1 MNKCQKHGEYESVFH
16 GKLENRNCFECE
28 KEIEVRKEH
37 LWNEAKELAKKQR
50 IGGAI
55 EDSGIPPRFITCS
68 LNNYKAN
75 TPDQKKALKE
85 SIDFVSNIDQIQKTG
100 SAMFYCG
107 SYGTGKTHL
116 AIAII
121 LELIK
126 TEKINGR
133 YTTTMRMIRDIRSS
147 YSNRDLSEQGL
158 IDKYV
163 SVPLLVIDEVGVQM
177 GTDAEKLLIY
187 EVVNGRYE
195 NFRPTILISNLSFT
209 DMTKYLGARSID
221 RLKSKQGSMIVM
233 SWESWRK
240 DDKKEL
246 QDLKEF
252 TYENYVVDSNLHINP
267 PDERSIGVDA
277 FKEQKDHVA
286 LFQDGKEIYSNEDKD
301 YTDEMKELFN
311 GMDKKFKK

>member
-1 MNKCQKHGEYESVFH
+1 MEYCQKHGEYED
-16 GKLENRNCFECE
+16 GYCPECSRE
-28 KEIEVRKEH
+28 IELRKNDLLKKAKEIERK
-37 LWNEAKELAKKQR
+37 KR
-50 IGGAI
+50 IGKAI
-55 EDSGIPPRFITCS
+55 KNSGISPRFITCS
-68 LNNYKAN
+68 LDNYIVNSEA
-75 TPDQKKALKE
+75 QKKALDE
-85 SIDFVSNIDQIQKTG
+85 SRNFVTNIDQLQKTG

-116 AIAII
+116 AIAIL

-126 TEKINGR
+126 SEKLTGM

-147 YSNRDLSEQGL
+147 YRDRELSEQDQ

-163 SVPLLVIDEVGVQM
+163 NLPLLIIDEVGVQM

-195 NFRPTILISNLSFT
+195 NFRPTILISNLSFK

-221 RLKSKQGSMIVM
+221 RLKSKQGSMVVM

-246 QDLKEF
+246 QDLKEY
-252 TYENYVVDSNLHINP
+252 TYENYIFDSAVYIDP
-267 PDERSIGVDA
+267 PDERTIY
-277 FKEQKDHVA
+277 FKAKNEQEEHVR
-286 LFQDGKEIYSNEDKD
+286 LFKNGEQVFAADGDEVD
-301 YTDEMKELFN
+301 YTEEITELFN
-311 GMDKKFKK
+311 NMDRRFKK